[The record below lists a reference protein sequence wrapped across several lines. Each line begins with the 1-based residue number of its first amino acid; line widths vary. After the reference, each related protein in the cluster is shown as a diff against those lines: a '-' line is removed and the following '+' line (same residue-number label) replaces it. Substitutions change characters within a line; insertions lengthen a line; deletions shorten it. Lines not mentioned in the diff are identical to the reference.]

1 MKKFLLI
8 PIFLS
13 LIGCTSIHLTPD
25 KAIVVPPVAYPEP
38 TKERPIKVILM
49 RDYGAYSGAGG
60 TYHIFDNGER
70 VGQLESREMTTY
82 YAGEGQHSITVGW
95 SIIANNAP
103 KASEANATSGH
114 FSTFKI
120 GEEPEFHFGV
130 TQNLPYLIREK

>member
-1 MKKFLLI
+1 MKKLLLI

-25 KAIVVPPVAYPEP
+25 KAIVVPPVAHPEP
-38 TKERPIKVILM
+38 TKERPIKVTLM
-49 RDYGAYSGAGG
+49 RDYGAYTGAGG
-60 TYHIFDNGER
+60 TFHIFDNGER

-103 KASEANATSGH
+103 KATEANLVSGN
-114 FSTFKI
+114 FSTFNK
-120 GEEPEFHFGV
+120 EDEPEYHFGV
-130 TQNLPYLIREK
+130 SGGLGYIIRAK

>member
-1 MKKFLLI
+1 MRKFLLI

-38 TKERPIKVILM
+38 TKERPIKVTLM
-49 RDYGAYSGAGG
+49 RDHGVYAGAGL
-60 TYHIFDNGER
+60 TYHVFDNGER

-82 YAGEGQHSITVGW
+82 YAEEGQHAITLGSSV
-95 SIIANNAP
+95 IANNAP
-103 KASEANATSGH
+103 KANEANFTSGH

-130 TQNLPYLIREK
+130 SQGLPYLIREK